1 MSFARST
8 QTSCFICG
16 NEGDRVTKIWSSL
29 RDNHPSKGLF
39 INIIRSELL
48 KPNASKD
55 QKLAFSLPWRVTSRA
70 CVELPQVGHEDIR
83 TNKLF
88 SRTNCGIFDS
98 QMIWRTTQKVSCELI
113 RVNAKRSISNT
124 IPDPLETCQCEVC

>member
-1 MSFARST
+1 M
-8 QTSCFICG
+8 
-16 NEGDRVTKIWSSL
+16 TKIWSSL

-55 QKLAFSLPWRVTSRA
+55 QKLAFSVPWRVTSRA

-88 SRTNCGIFDS
+88 SRTNCGIFDG
-98 QMIWRTTQKVSCELI
+98 QMIWRTTKKVSSELI

-124 IPDPLETCQCEVC
+124 IPDPLKTCQCEVC

>member
-1 MSFARST
+1 M
-8 QTSCFICG
+8 
-16 NEGDRVTKIWSSL
+16 TKIGSSL

-55 QKLAFSLPWRVTSRA
+55 QKLAFSVPWRVTTRA
-70 CVELPQVGHEDIR
+70 CIELPQVGHEDIR

-88 SRTNCGIFDS
+88 FMNKLWDI
-98 QMIWRTTQKVSCELI
+98 
-113 RVNAKRSISNT
+113 
-124 IPDPLETCQCEVC
+124 